1 MSTKLV
7 FEDDSKKLIFEDLQ
21 PKLVFADEFKKLIFD
36 TREIGNFLLV
46 GVDEFLLVDT
56 HNGKLRI

>member
-7 FEDDSKKLIFEDLQ
+7 FEDDSKKLIFEDRT

-36 TREIGNFLLV
+36 IVQQLTGIGVMKIGTTNIV
-46 GVDEFLLVDT
+46 G
-56 HNGKLRI
+56 